1 MSDFGAKY
9 IEKLRKEVED
19 ARIESIKR
27 GISEL
32 ELYEEVKTYA
42 PDDVTDKKTAQ
53 DKGFYETEIVD
64 GVERY
69 YYTTT
74 RPAEISDDEY
84 KTICELRDEKR
95 RYKRGA
101 DQTKG
106 NSAAAT
112 FLKIVSWILWIGG
125 FIVAA
130 VSATTDVYNVYGYS
144 DTEFSFGIFF
154 ITLFTYA
161 MYGALTMCAAELF
174 SNVSRILSALLSI
187 VNKSKTAG

>member
-1 MSDFGAKY
+1 MSDFGKNY
-9 IEKLRKEVED
+9 IEKLRKEVENE
-19 ARIESIKR
+19 RIESIKR

-42 PDDVTDKKTAQ
+42 PDDVTDRQTAESR
-53 DKGFYETEIVD
+53 GFYETEIVD

-74 RPAEISDDEY
+74 RPAEISEDEY
-84 KTICELRDEKR
+84 RTICELREEKR

-106 NSAAAT
+106 NSSAAT
-112 FLKIVSWILWIGG
+112 FLKIVSWVLWIGG
-125 FIVAA
+125 IIVAA
-130 VSATTDVYNVYGYS
+130 ISATSSVYNVYGYS
-144 DTEFSFGIFF
+144 DTEFSFGVFF
-154 ITLFTYA
+154 TTLFTYA

-174 SNVSRILSALLSI
+174 GNVSRILSALLSI
-187 VNKSKTAG
+187 ANKSKTAD